1 MNLTRPIDEKARS
14 AADFLNDALPRPP
27 RIGMVLGSG
36 LGALSA
42 EIQAPTAVPYGDI
55 PHFPVSGVPGHS
67 GTLVGGD
74 LCGLPVAALSG
85 RCHLYEGHSAEVVT
99 FPMRVLAALGAEVV
113 IITAAVGGLN
123 PDYVPGDI
131 VALRDHINLMGT
143 NPLTG
148 GPNFLDLTTLYN
160 PELRKTALAVATD
173 QGIRLGQGVYA
184 AMPGPCYETPAEI
197 RALRALGADV
207 VGMSTV
213 PEAIMAHSL
222 GMHVLGLTMVTNMA
236 AGITGAPLSHEEV
249 MTASD
254 EGAQRFQTLVR
265 GILAVLGEVWT
276 HVGTAS

>member
-1 MNLTRPIDEKARS
+1 MTLPRPIDEKAKS
-14 AADFLNDALPRPP
+14 AADFLKDTLPCPP

-42 EIQAPTAVPYGDI
+42 EIQAPAAVPYGDI

-74 LCGLPVAALSG
+74 LCGLPVVALSG
-85 RCHLYEGHSAEVVT
+85 RVHLYEGHTAEVVT
-99 FPMRVLAALGAEVV
+99 FPMRVLAALGVEVV
-113 IITAAVGGLN
+113 IITAAVGCLN
-123 PDYVPGDI
+123 PDYAPGDI
-131 VALRDHINLMGT
+131 VALSDHINLMGT

-148 GPNFLDLTTLYN
+148 GANFVDLTTLYN
-160 PELRKTALAVATD
+160 PELRRTAVAVAAD

-184 AMPGPCYETPAEI
+184 AMSGPCYETPAEI
-197 RALRALGADV
+197 RALTALGADV

-222 GMHVLGLTMVTNMA
+222 GMRVLGLTMVTNMA

-254 EGAQRFQTLVR
+254 EGAQRFQALVR
-265 GILAVLGEVWT
+265 GILTVLGEAWT
-276 HVGTAS
+276 HMDTAP